1 MPDAV
6 VVREPGRTPIHLLV
20 SEPIEIG
27 RDCAGVLLADPEI
40 SRRHLEL
47 RPNGSGVVITDL
59 GSLNGTL
66 LNGRPLEISVALHAG
81 DLVQFGGCSLEVA
94 GHRNGSVSSPS
105 PRASSIELVA
115 AAASNEHDSYASL
128 QTDAGTVT
136 IVFSDIESSTERAL
150 ELGDAKWVD
159 LLGVHNAIVRRAVAR
174 HHGREIKAQGDG
186 FMLAF
191 PSARSA
197 VQCMTEVQRALQ
209 SHARSRPTEAVRIR
223 VGLHTGE
230 VIQDDDGDLFGKH
243 VVLAA
248 RVANEAHGG
257 EILVS
262 SLVREIVDARGDLR
276 FDPPRTVE
284 LKGIAGTHTVHP
296 VRWEEPPR

>member
-6 VVREPGRTPIHLLV
+6 VLREPGRTPIHLV
-20 SEPIEIG
+20 VHEPIEIG

-47 RPNGSGVVITDL
+47 RPNGRGIVVTDL
-59 GSLNGTL
+59 GSLNGTS
-66 LNGRPLEISVALHAG
+66 LNGRALEMAAVLHAG
-81 DLVQFGGCSLEVA
+81 DLVQFGGCTLEVA
-94 GHRNGSVSSPS
+94 GHRNGIPPS
-105 PRASSIELVA
+105 PRASSIEVVA
-115 AAASNEHDSYASL
+115 AAVSEQHDSYASL

-150 ELGDAKWVD
+150 ELGDAKWVE

-197 VQCMTEVQRALQ
+197 LHCMSEVQRGLQ
-209 SHARSRPTEAVRIR
+209 SHGRSRPTEAIRIR

-248 RVANEAHGG
+248 RIANEARGG

-276 FDPPRTVE
+276 FGDPRVVE
-284 LKGIAGTHTVHP
+284 LKGIAGNHTVHP
-296 VRWEEPPR
+296 VRWDEASA

>member
-1 MPDAV
+1 MTMPNAV
-6 VVREPGRTPIHLLV
+6 VVREPGRTPIHLV
-20 SEPIEIG
+20 VGEPIEIG

-47 RPNGSGVVITDL
+47 RPNGTHIVVSDL
-59 GSLNGTL
+59 GSLNGTF
-66 LNGRPLEISVALHAG
+66 LNGRSLEIAMVLHAG
-81 DLVQFGGCSLEVA
+81 DLVQFGGCTLEIA
-94 GHRNGSVSSPS
+94 RGRDAKDAPS
-105 PRASSIELVA
+105 PRASSIDLVA
-115 AAASNEHDSYASL
+115 AAVSQQHDSYASL
-128 QTDAGTVT
+128 QADAGTVT
-136 IVFSDIESSTERAL
+136 IVFSDIESSTERAV
-150 ELGDAKWVD
+150 ELGDAKWVE
-159 LLGVHNAIVRRAVAR
+159 LLGVHNSIVRRAVAH

-197 VQCMTEVQRALQ
+197 VQCMTDVQRSLL
-209 SHARSRPTEAVRIR
+209 SHARSRPTEAIRIR

-248 RVANEAHGG
+248 RIANEARGG

-276 FDPPRTVE
+276 FGDPRTVE

-296 VRWEEPPR
+296 VGWDD